1 MDVNPKAAPSLQ
13 PYESSADNWFAESE
27 PEHFNWDSFEEDYD
41 SEILGVEASHG
52 HVIKSRKLKAIS
64 DTEQPATS
72 AADLFV
78 FTAHKSGMKEEN
90 AASVASRI
98 YDMSKGSAYTKRAE
112 EQDSMLNMRIEKMRK
127 ALKEITPAE
136 LRTAEA
142 NVNHLAQKWESNE
155 RCLER
160 PVVVVDLDMFYAAV
174 ELRDRPELNDKP
186 VAIGSTGMIST
197 ANYVA
202 REYGVRSAMP
212 GFMALQLCPQLVFLP
227 CDFPKYRKVASQ
239 IHALFKELDP
249 CFEAPSLDE
258 AFLDLTDAS
267 KTIAAAEAIENGDDC
282 GTTPILK
289 ERIFEV
295 AERLLHRLRARI
307 FDETRLTASAGIAP
321 CFLLAKV
328 ASNLNKP
335 NGQYCVGPSVEEIKR
350 FLSGRPLRS
359 FGGIGKVTEKLCRE
373 VYGAT
378 TCDQLWDAR
387 GALWAT
393 MGKFQTGTFLLRV
406 CRGIGR
412 SCHSNSSPPGVVT
425 RKGISRER
433 SFVKCSNPE
442 ILRGFI
448 REICSKL
455 SMDMLNENIAG
466 GKWVTLKL
474 KNSSFRSFSRTFSGN
489 TYVKDAKELEAIALQ
504 LLAEEIQS
512 YSYREPLC
520 LRLLGVRVSRFY
532 NAMAEPL
539 PQGQRLLHLTDKE
552 KASNVREESCKLST
566 TLPSFLSPINCPI
579 CGKDLLSEY
588 GSSAQL
594 KNEHVN
600 RCLLKKPSAGR
611 PRKSNKRV
619 GGNSSNGVG
628 PTLESFFVKS
638 SSMSEAKRKRMV
650 KGSISK

>member
-1 MDVNPKAAPSLQ
+1 MDGNPKAAPALQ
-13 PYESSADNWFAESE
+13 PYEGSVDNWFAESE
-27 PEHFNWDSFEEDYD
+27 PEDFNWDSFEDYD
-41 SEILGVEASHG
+41 SEILGGEAAHG
-52 HVIKSRKLKAIS
+52 HMMKSRKLKAIA
-64 DTEQPATS
+64 DTEQPTTS

-112 EQDSMLNMRIEKMRK
+112 EQDSLLNIRIEKIRN
-127 ALKEITPAE
+127 AVKELTPAE
-136 LRTAEA
+136 IRTAEA
-142 NVNHLAQKWESNE
+142 NVNHLTQKWESNE

-227 CDFPKYRKVASQ
+227 CDFPKYRKVAGQ

-267 KTIAAAEAIENGDDC
+267 RTIAAAEAIENGDDC

-295 AERLLHRLRARI
+295 TERLLHRLRARI
-307 FDETRLTASAGIAP
+307 FDETGLTASAGIAP

-335 NGQYCVGPSVEEIKR
+335 NGQYCVGPSVEEIER

-359 FGGIGKVTEKLCRE
+359 FGGVGKVTEKLCRE
-373 VYGAT
+373 VYGAV
-378 TCDQLWDAR
+378 TCDQLWHAR

-412 SCHSNSSPPGVVT
+412 SCHSNSNPPGIVT
-425 RKGISRER
+425 RKGISREQ
-433 SFVKCSNPE
+433 SFAKSSNPE

-448 REICSKL
+448 HEICSKL
-455 SMDMLNENIAG
+455 SMDMLNENLVG
-466 GKWVTLKL
+466 GKYVTLKL
-474 KNSSFRSFSRTFSGN
+474 KDSSFRSFSRTFSGN
-489 TYVKDAKELEAIALQ
+489 TYVKHAKELEAIALQ
-504 LLAEEIQS
+504 LLAEEIQ
-512 YSYREPLC
+512 SYREPLC

-539 PQGQRLLHLTDKE
+539 PQGQRLLHLTDME
-552 KASNVREESCKLST
+552 NASKVGEESCKLST
-566 TLPSFLSPINCPI
+566 TFPSFLSPINCPI
-579 CGKDLLSEY
+579 CGKDLSSEY
-588 GSSAQL
+588 GSSVQL
-594 KNEHVN
+594 KTEHVN
-600 RCLLKKPSAGR
+600 QCLLKKPSAGR
-611 PRKSNKRV
+611 PSTLNKRV

-628 PTLESFFVKS
+628 PTLESFFSKS
-638 SSMSEAKRKRMV
+638 SSKSEVNRKRKA
-650 KGSISK
+650 KGSILK